1 MTWQEELRQLDSAL
15 AGGELAANE
24 YRKRRDEILA
34 AASSAQTPSPVIG
47 PPAGPRPAGAEED
60 NAEVTQIVSVDNG
73 GSSGNGVSGGSASSA
88 SSGAGE
94 TEQVSEADATQI
106 ISDPTEH
113 EQTQVVTQQAP
124 ADQTQ
129 VIAATTDE
137 RTTPALPPQVP
148 QQSPWAAHRPD
159 PNAPTGVFPR
169 PPQPMLPP
177 PTVTPMDAQDLFASN
192 KAPRDSGT
200 KPWLVA
206 LIALV
211 VLALAGSAVWYF
223 ALRDDSAST
232 ADPAP
237 KQTSETPKPPKPVDI
252 ASITL
257 PGEAAKNSG
266 EMDIVKAGELKVIAP
281 AEAALLADAGVD
293 PMVYSGSAD
302 GNFRYL
308 LYSYQSDDVEA
319 AKKLTDAIAD
329 VQKNIGLKETEVT
342 GSDPIAD
349 GVAVT
354 GVSNSSAAAL
364 RGLYSYG
371 DTTIQLCVLQVP
383 TGDAGELN
391 TNFAAALK
399 AVTDAAPPTK

>member
-34 AASSAQTPSPVIG
+34 AASSAQTPSSVIG
-47 PPAGPRPAGAEED
+47 PPTGPRPAVAPD
-60 NAEVTQIVSVDNG
+60 ADSAEVTQIVTVDG
-73 GSSGNGVSGGSASSA
+73 GAS
-88 SSGAGE
+88 E
-94 TEQVSEADATQI
+94 PELVSEADSTQI
-106 ISDPTEH
+106 ISDPTKH
-113 EQTQVVTQQAP
+113 EQTQVVTQHAQAE
-124 ADQTQ
+124 QTQ
-129 VIAATTDE
+129 VIATTDE
-137 RTTPALPPQVP
+137 RTAPALP
-148 QQSPWAAHRPD
+148 QQQQPSPWAAHRPD
-159 PNAPTGVFPR
+159 PNAPGGAFPR

-206 LIALV
+206 LVALV
-211 VLALAGSAVWYF
+211 VLALAGGAVWYF
-223 ALRDDSAST
+223 AFRDDSAST

-237 KQTSETPKPPKPVDI
+237 TSQAPKPPKPVDL
-252 ASITL
+252 ASIAL

-266 EMDIVKAGELKVIAP
+266 EMDIAKAGELKVIAP
-281 AEAALLADAGVD
+281 AEAALLADAGVG

-302 GNFRYL
+302 GDFRYL

-319 AKKLTDAIAD
+319 AKQLTDGIAD
-329 VQKNIGLKETEVT
+329 VQKNIGLTVTEV
-342 GSDPIAD
+342 AD
-349 GVAVT
+349 VATGVAVT
-354 GVSNSSAAAL
+354 GVSNSSAATL
-364 RGLYSYG
+364 RGLYTYG

-383 TGDAGELN
+383 TGEPAALSAK
-391 TNFAAALK
+391 FAAALK